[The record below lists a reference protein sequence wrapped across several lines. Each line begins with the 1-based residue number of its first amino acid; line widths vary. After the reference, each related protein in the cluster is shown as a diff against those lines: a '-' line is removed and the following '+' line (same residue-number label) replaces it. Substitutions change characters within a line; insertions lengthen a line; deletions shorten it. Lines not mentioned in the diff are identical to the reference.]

1 MRLGHY
7 EVLAGVGAGG
17 MGEVYRARDT
27 RLQRT
32 VAIKVIAPDL
42 ASPQLVRRLEEEAL
56 AASALNH
63 PNIVTVFEFS
73 AQDEVQYLAT
83 EFVDGETL
91 RSRLRKGAVSIPDA
105 LDIATQIASALE
117 AAHAAGIVH
126 RDVKPENVMLRPD
139 GFVKVL
145 DFGLAKL
152 LPTMAKASDHSTVT
166 VRTEP
171 GTILGTYGYM
181 PPEQIRGL
189 PVDERADIWSLG
201 VVLHEMVAGRSPFA
215 GPTTSDVIASV
226 LEHDPPS
233 LASCGVDAPSELERI
248 IGKSLAKDRE
258 SRYQNVKDVLIDLR
272 RLRQHLDVQSEL
284 KRSSRPVAPPQAS
297 TGVAANTQRRAAIV
311 SAILVVGV
319 LLSVTGLTIWQGA
332 GPGSSEGPV
341 SSAPPRRVEY
351 WLTVQKYRDGKPY
364 QDPFESSGREI
375 FEPGWKFRLNFSS
388 PTPGFLYLLNQGPA
402 PEGRQTLHM
411 LFPTPSLNAGSAAVA
426 AAQVFQTAEYRFDD
440 NPGTERLWIV
450 WGSRQVVELERAKE
464 WVNPEHLGHVKDD
477 VLAASILKL
486 LEAHA
491 CKEEEVKRDKVTR
504 RMVIEAR
511 SEVLTCLAELE
522 HR

>member
-7 EVLAGVGAGG
+7 EVLVGVGAGG
-17 MGEVYRARDT
+17 MGEVYRAKDT

-42 ASPQLVRRLEEEAL
+42 ASPQLVRRLQEEAL

-91 RSRLRKGAVSIPDA
+91 RSRLRRGAVSIAEA
-105 LDIATQIASALE
+105 LDIATQIASALD
-117 AAHAAGIVH
+117 AAHGAGIVH

-152 LPTMAKASDHSTVT
+152 LPTMAKADHSTVS

-201 VVLHEMVAGRSPFA
+201 VVLHEMVTGRSPFE
-215 GPTTSDVIASV
+215 GPTTGDVIASV

-233 LASCGVDAPSELERI
+233 LASCGIDAPPELERI
-248 IGKSLAKDRE
+248 ISKSLTKDQE
-258 SRYQNVKDVLIDLR
+258 TRYRNVKDVLIDLR

-284 KRSSRPVAPPQAS
+284 QRS
-297 TGVAANTQRRAAIV
+297 RRAAAASPA
-311 SAILVVGV
+311 SAGV
-319 LLSVTGLTIWQGA
+319 ASHARRRVAIAAAIAVAGALLSVAAWSLWQGMS
-332 GPGSSEGPV
+332 PGGSEPSGSP
-341 SSAPPRRVEY
+341 APFNRVEY

-375 FEPGWKFRLNFSS
+375 FEPGWKFRLNFLS
-388 PTPGFLYLLNQGPA
+388 PTSGFLYLLNQGPG

-411 LFPTPSLNAGSAAVA
+411 LFPTPSMNAGSAAVA
-426 AAQVFQTAEYRFDD
+426 AGQVFQSAEYRFDD

-450 WGSRQVVELERAKE
+450 WGPRQVVELERAKG

-477 VLAASILKL
+477 VLAASILTL

-491 CKEEEVKRDKVTR
+491 CKEEQVKRNKVTR
-504 RMVIEAR
+504 RIVIEAR
-511 SEVLTCLAELE
+511 DGLLTCLAELE